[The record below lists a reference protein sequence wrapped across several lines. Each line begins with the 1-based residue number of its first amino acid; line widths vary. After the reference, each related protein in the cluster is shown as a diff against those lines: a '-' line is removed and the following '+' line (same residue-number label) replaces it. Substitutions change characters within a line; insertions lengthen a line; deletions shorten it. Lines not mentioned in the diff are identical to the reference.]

1 MAIALS
7 LHVLAAIVW
16 VGGMFFAYLALRP
29 VAASLLDPP
38 LRLAL
43 WSQVFAR
50 FFRWVWLAVVLLP
63 ASGYW
68 MLFARLGGFA
78 HAGLHV
84 HLMQLVGWVMI
95 ALFLYLY
102 FAPYRR
108 LERALADGRV
118 PEAAQALNSIRRIVA
133 TNLAL
138 GLATSVI
145 GVGGRWL

>member
-50 FFRWVWLAVVLLP
+50 FFLWVWLAVVLLP